1 MQPWFM
7 PFFLFHASH
16 IHPNKFKS
24 SMNYYTALSLL
35 LILLLA
41 CGKEEVEPDPF
52 FTIQP
57 ASLTLQVEAGS
68 GNKFYTV
75 KSDKSLL
82 ISSDQPDWCI
92 PTLSNVSFDN
102 LKIAISANGMFD
114 GRTAVVT
121 VSNGTESRHITI
133 HQSGKQPQ
141 LSVDRSNVLL
151 QHGEAQ
157 FSLSVTSNIRYTVE
171 LPEWIQL
178 KGEHLWQEGK
188 QLYTFTLSSLPDE
201 LLSRE
206 GVVTFTPV
214 DAPSGVLSL
223 SVQVMQKG
231 FTKVIA
237 HRGYW
242 RTPDFPQNS
251 LASLQRALDLEIYG
265 SELDVWITNDGVV
278 VLNHDAT
285 ISGINIE
292 NSSYADLKEVRL
304 SNGEPIP
311 TLQACIDRVKTQ
323 NKTRLVIEIKSHAT
337 TVNENRAVAAV
348 LELVNNN
355 GVTNQVDYISFSQ
368 NICKG
373 LIANNPRNRVAYL
386 NGNLA
391 PDVLK
396 AQGYWGLDYSSGVLK
411 SNSGWVQ
418 VAKSLGLTANVWTVN
433 TTADYDY
440 FITMGV
446 DFITT
451 DNPLELK
458 QLLATYK
465 K

>member
-1 MQPWFM
+1 
-7 PFFLFHASH
+7 
-16 IHPNKFKS
+16 
-24 SMNYYTALSLL
+24 
-35 LILLLA
+35 
-41 CGKEEVEPDPF
+41 
-52 FTIQP
+52 
-57 ASLTLQVEAGS
+57 
-68 GNKFYTV
+68 
-75 KSDKSLL
+75 
-82 ISSDQPDWCI
+82 
-92 PTLSNVSFDN
+92 
-102 LKIAISANGMFD
+102 
-114 GRTAVVT
+114 

-440 FITMGV
+440 FITMEV

>member
-1 MQPWFM
+1 MRLGFM
-7 PFFLFHASH
+7 PFFFNGFP

-24 SMNYYTALSLL
+24 SMNNYTAFSLL

-41 CGKEEVEPDPF
+41 CGKEKNEIDPF
-52 FTIQP
+52 LTIQP
-57 ASLTLQVEAGS
+57 AILTLQVEAGS
-68 GNKFYTV
+68 VNKFFTV

-102 LKIAISANGMFD
+102 LKIAISANGMFE

-121 VSNGTESRHITI
+121 VSNGAESRQITI
-133 HQSGKQPQ
+133 NQSGKQPQ
-141 LSVDRSNVLL
+141 LTVDRNNVTL
-151 QHGEAQ
+151 QYGELQ
-157 FSLSVTSNIRYTVE
+157 FNLSVTSNIRYKVE
-171 LPEWIQL
+171 LPEWIQM
-178 KGEHLWQEGK
+178 KGEELWQEGQ
-188 QLYTFTLSSLPDE
+188 QLCTFTLSALPDE
-201 LLSRE
+201 LLYRE

-214 DAPSGVLSL
+214 DDPFKVLSL
-223 SVQVMQKG
+223 SVKVVQKG

-242 RTPDFPQNS
+242 RTPDYPQNS

-265 SELDVWITNDGVV
+265 SELDVWITTDGVLV
-278 VLNHDAT
+278 VNHDPS

-311 TLQACIDRVKTQ
+311 TLQAFIDRVKRQ
-323 NKTRLVIEIKSHAT
+323 KKTRLVIEIKPHAS

-348 LELVNNN
+348 LSLVNSNS
-355 GVTNQVDYISFSQ
+355 VSNQVDYISFSQ

-373 LIANNPRNRVAYL
+373 LIANNPQNRVAYL
-386 NGNLA
+386 NGNLT
-391 PDVLK
+391 PDQLK
-396 AQGYWGLDYSSGVLK
+396 AQGYWGLDYSSSVLK

-433 TTADYDY
+433 TTADCDY
-440 FITMGV
+440 FIKMGV

-458 QLLATYK
+458 QLLDTYK